1 MKLGI
6 TDDACEVVEESG
18 NNSSPWASSPAAY
31 VPPHS
36 LAAFGLFLRLPGYA
50 EVLLRDRKRAQ
61 CLLRLALGVSD
72 DGEGGDV
79 LTSPLAALLPTLPFQ
94 VLKQLLD
101 ATPATTDDGL
111 LLRKTTIEVGAMLLL
126 LNCLAVFTHQTNQN
140 ENSEQKVGGNQGEAG
155 RSDDNSHLYWAKG
168 TGFGTGSTQQ
178 SWNVEQALMRQ
189 RSEEEHVTVLLQVLA
204 SYIGSGG
211 QTQIELPASF
221 SDLLARSCLLPALSS
236 YLRNDSVLDMAR
248 HIPLYRAVLQLLR
261 AMALS
266 NQLVP
271 LLLPRGGKSGEPS
284 VVSLLSSMRV
294 CVDTYVH
301 KINRTRS
308 NKSKTLF
315 KYPDD
320 TEQDEGLATLIPDI
334 QESATIVQNA
344 TSRLSGIE
352 EELPGPSP
360 TAPELPLR
368 SIEQRYI
375 EVMKNLQFGKET
387 LVGPSTIYPLIIIY
401 TYMCYFICK
410 TLRTIVDTYEMITEN
425 PEAGGYKFAVSYH
438 FESTMR
444 AAGERSHPMRV
455 KRLAQEAV
463 TLSTALP
470 LSYSS
475 SVFVRCDADRL
486 DVMKVLCK

>member
-1 MKLGI
+1 
-6 TDDACEVVEESG
+6 
-18 NNSSPWASSPAAY
+18 
-31 VPPHS
+31 
-36 LAAFGLFLRLPGYA
+36 
-50 EVLLRDRKRAQ
+50 
-61 CLLRLALGVSD
+61 
-72 DGEGGDV
+72 
-79 LTSPLAALLPTLPFQ
+79 
-94 VLKQLLD
+94 
-101 ATPATTDDGL
+101 
-111 LLRKTTIEVGAMLLL
+111 MLLL

-140 ENSEQKVGGNQGEAG
+140 ENSEQKVAGNQGEAG

-211 QTQIELPASF
+211 QTQIELPATF

-387 LVGPSTIYPLIIIY
+387 CFFYDLSTHHSLY
-401 TYMCYFICK
+401 TR
-410 TLRTIVDTYEMITEN
+410 TLFYVNISRTIADTYEMITEN

-486 DVMKVLCK
+486 DVMKVTSQMNETNN